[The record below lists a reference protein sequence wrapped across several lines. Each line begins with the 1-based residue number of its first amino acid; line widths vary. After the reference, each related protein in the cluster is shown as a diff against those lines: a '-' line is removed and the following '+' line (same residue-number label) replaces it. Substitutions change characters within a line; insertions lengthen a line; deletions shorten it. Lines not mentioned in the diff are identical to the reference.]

1 MSDIDFRNGF
11 LCGLLGTGLGIS
23 GSNASG
29 GSEGK
34 LPSIEAISV
43 VNLAA
48 YKNVSTYIKANTY
61 TTILSSSFGYMP
73 KQGYVMIGGYDLYDF
88 EGDDWSS
95 APRANVRI
103 IVDGQIVFEGET
115 RELFKD
121 VSVNPPIVYQYQ
133 SSFDLVAKRLNLSD
147 GMKIQLKETMII
159 GLK

>member
-1 MSDIDFRNGF
+1 MSDIDFKNGF
-11 LCGLLGTGLGIS
+11 LCGLLGTGLGID
-23 GSNASG
+23 GGNASG
-29 GSEGK
+29 ESKGK

-48 YKNVSTYIKANTY
+48 YKNVSTYIKANVY
-61 TTILSSSFGYMP
+61 TTILSSSFSYMP

-95 APRANVRI
+95 SPRANVRI
-103 IVDGQIVFEGET
+103 TVDGQVVFEGET
-115 RELFKD
+115 WELFED
-121 VSVNPPIVYQYQ
+121 VTVNPPMVYQYQ